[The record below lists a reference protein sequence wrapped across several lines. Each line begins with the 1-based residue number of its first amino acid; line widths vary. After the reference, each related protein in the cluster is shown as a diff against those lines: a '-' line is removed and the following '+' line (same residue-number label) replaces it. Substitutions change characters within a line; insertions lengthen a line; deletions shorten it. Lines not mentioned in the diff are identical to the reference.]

1 LEHFFESEKGG
12 FEVWKAVARKFP
24 IDEFDSK
31 LNHTHTHTEERASM
45 CAALLHASDASLLC
59 CAENSDSLD
68 NLEES
73 PSHSRGSAAVQETSD
88 GNDVFSNQQDER
100 DFGDHAGFFQGEGS
114 ADYREVLLA
123 MEAKEK
129 DFMPCW
135 EKVDAQGEG
144 MLEHRSRVV
153 TCMQDLCR
161 KLRFGDSTFFAAV
174 NLLDRFLSVHAVK
187 DDLRVLFP
195 LIGIACVSIAAKMAE
210 VHIPSLRSLQALMG
224 PNLPFN
230 AQHIQRTE
238 MGILSSLGWAVN
250 CITPYTVLAY
260 VVKQK
265 CAERPDREGLALA
278 VFQEAVQ
285 QLRTSVLGKEYLVRS
300 ATESARA
307 CVALAFEGAL
317 EANAQ
322 QRQANDDG
330 AIKRNREGFET
341 GAYPNK
347 RARSPTTPLCSQWL
361 F

>member
-1 LEHFFESEKGG
+1 M
-12 FEVWKAVARKFP
+12 AV
-24 IDEFDSK
+24 
-31 LNHTHTHTEERASM
+31 M
-45 CAALLHASDASLLC
+45 LHASDVSLLC

-73 PSHSRGSAAVQETSD
+73 PSHSRGSAA
-88 GNDVFSNQQDER
+88 DVSGDYFRHPYGQPAPQAEGDI
-100 DFGDHAGFFQGEGS
+100 GDHAGFFQGEGC
-114 ADYREVLLA
+114 ANDRDVLLA
-123 MEAKEK
+123 MEAKEMA
-129 DFMPCW
+129 FMPDW
-135 EKVDAQGEG
+135 DKINAQGEG

-161 KLRFGDSTFFAAV
+161 KLRFGDSTFFASV

-210 VHIPSLRSLQALMG
+210 VHIPSLKSLQTLMG

-260 VVKQK
+260 VVKQR
-265 CAERPDREGLALA
+265 CDGEGAGAREGMALA
-278 VFQEAVQ
+278 VFQDAVQ
-285 QLRTSVLGKEYLVRS
+285 RLKSSVHREAYLSRS
-300 ATESARA
+300 ATQNARA
-307 CVALAFEGAL
+307 CVDLALKDELSGESAPKEGTS
-317 EANAQ
+317 
-322 QRQANDDG
+322 DFG
-330 AIKRNREGFET
+330 GIKRNREGFET
-341 GAYPNK
+341 GAYSNK